1 MALKKSFSKASPYMN
16 GELGLENCYWRVPSV
31 NGSKNKV
38 TASVSVLAIVDGEIS
53 NQIAS
58 REYSFTPSVG
68 SGSKNFIAQA
78 YEHIK
83 SLPEFLDAEDV

>member
-1 MALKKSFSKASPYMN
+1 MALKKSFSETNSYMN
-16 GELGLENCYWRVPSV
+16 GKLESANCYWKVTSV

-38 TASVSVLAIVDGEIS
+38 SASVSVMAMVDGQIS

-58 REYSFTPSVG
+58 REYSFAPSVED
-68 SGSKNFIAQA
+68 GSKNFIAQA

-83 SLPEFLDAEDV
+83 SLPEFSDAVDA